1 MESSINIKEHPA
13 LQDASNWTYYNE
25 GNNNII
31 LRYTGQFDP
40 ILSEKVLR
48 IRKSTNHEFY
58 TDPCLLQEDEYN
70 SLLIDNVFMK
80 DPILSNRLQETI
92 FVDLSQEFLH
102 EIENKIKERDM
113 SLIRSEST
121 IDFKTPIAML
131 VTNFS
136 SFHEVTDD
144 PELTNVITFEVKPKS
159 GVTEYVPSV
168 ALKYIQDNQE

>member
-1 MESSINIKEHPA
+1 
-13 LQDASNWTYYNE
+13 
-25 GNNNII
+25 
-31 LRYTGQFDP
+31 
-40 ILSEKVLR
+40 
-48 IRKSTNHEFY
+48 
-58 TDPCLLQEDEYN
+58 
-70 SLLIDNVFMK
+70 MK

-144 PELTNVITFEVKPKS
+144 PE
-159 GVTEYVPSV
+159 
-168 ALKYIQDNQE
+168 